1 MRSVVVVLPASM
13 CAAIPMLRVHS
24 SGNGRSFELTGE
36 TLALSVTT
44 VILMGEETAMLGIPY
59 LPGEMGESTVGL
71 GHLVHFFLL
80 LNDRAGVVVRVDN
93 LGGDGFTH
101 WGALAAS

>member
-13 CAAIPMLRVHS
+13 CAAMPMLRVHS
-24 SGNGRSFELTGE
+24 SGNGRSFELTAE

-44 VILMGEETAMLGIPY
+44 VMLMGDTTDMLKDS
-59 LPGEMGESTVGL
+59 LPAEMGERTIGL

-80 LNDRAGVVVRVDN
+80 LHDGAGVVVGVDD
-93 LGGDGFTH
+93 LGGDRLAH
-101 WGALAAS
+101 RDALA